1 MKLFSRLFG
10 RTTAKSSQVA
20 KERLKLVLVHDRIK
34 VSPELLDTLKGEL
47 IGAISK
53 HIDID
58 QAGLEVTITRGD
70 KFDKLV
76 ANIPIRRSR

>member
-1 MKLFSRLFG
+1 MKLFGVLFG
-10 RTTAKSSQVA
+10 RTKTKSSQVA

-58 QAGLEVTITRGD
+58 QAGMEVTITRGD

>member
-1 MKLFSRLFG
+1 MKLFGVLFG
-10 RTTAKSSQVA
+10 RTKTKSSQMA

>member
-1 MKLFSRLFG
+1 MKLFGVLFG
-10 RTTAKSSQVA
+10 RTKTKSSQVA

-70 KFDKLV
+70 KVDKLV